1 MTVISPSGN
10 GEVLDELDARALT
23 QYLTVL
29 DDIDRVRGAL
39 DLYLVVSESGS
50 EYLVDARS
58 GACECPD
65 HEYRGRR
72 CKHLRRV
79 AFATG
84 QEPIPAWVDRDDV
97 DDQLGA
103 HVDGGPVFEAD
114 PAGDHNE

>member
-1 MTVISPSGN
+1 MAAITPSDDDG
-10 GEVLDELDARALT
+10 LDELDARALT

-29 DDIDRVRGAL
+29 DDVDRVRDAP
-39 DLYLVVSESGS
+39 DLFLVVSESGS

-58 GACECPD
+58 GACKCPD

-84 QEPIPAWVDRDDV
+84 REPIPAWVDPDSV
-97 DDQLGA
+97 DDQLGL
-103 HVDGGPVFEAD
+103 HVDDEPEFENIAT
-114 PAGDHNE
+114 EEF

>member
-1 MTVISPSGN
+1 MRAATDPSGN
-10 GEVLDELDARALT
+10 DEVLDELDARALT
-23 QYLTVL
+23 QHLTVL
-29 DDIDRVRGAL
+29 DEIDRVRDAP

-84 QEPIPAWVDRDDV
+84 QEPIPAWVDNDEV
-97 DDQLGA
+97 DDQLGR
-103 HVDGGPVFEAD
+103 HVNGEPDFTITEEGSA
-114 PAGDHNE
+114 

>member
-1 MTVISPSGN
+1 MAATDSSGN
-10 GEVLDELDARALT
+10 DEVLDELDARALT

-29 DDIDRVRGAL
+29 DDIDRVRDAP

-84 QEPIPAWVDRDDV
+84 QEPIPAWVDHDGV
-97 DDQLGA
+97 DDQLGR
-103 HVDGGPVFEAD
+103 HVNGEPDFTITEEGSA
-114 PAGDHNE
+114 